1 MLIELAAIAIPLLFL
16 LIFIEGS
23 LWSWSID
30 EHDILF
36 EMVNGNKIRLDD
48 MQNYHPHAI
57 QWLTTSAN
65 ISEEDREIAS
75 VILNDPLYVRS
86 LAELYTPPYETCAE
100 HLEMVGTELVCE
112 EDGSMEFQIYEC
124 TVCGTDHSET
134 MDELGREAAWE
145 DEAFEAYRDA
155 RHEEGV

>member
-1 MLIELAAIAIPLLFL
+1 
-16 LIFIEGS
+16 
-23 LWSWSID
+23 
-30 EHDILF
+30 
-36 EMVNGNKIRLDD
+36 MVNGNKIRLDD

-65 ISEEDREIAS
+65 VSEEDREIG

-100 HLEMVGTELVCE
+100 YLEMVGTELVW

-124 TVCGTDHSET
+124 AVCGTDHSET

-155 RHEEGV
+155 RHEEGM